1 MASERVTVVLKTAD
15 DWDEWVEVIKSA
27 AIGLEVWDLINP
39 NKTTVDLRRNE
50 RPQRP
55 RPSDVK
61 EGATGITGLN
71 EDEKDEYKFLKKEYE
86 RELTKHETYKT
97 GLGKIRTKIQESVS
111 RSNLQYTFRKDT
123 PYHMLVALKDRYA
136 PSDTTRIRELKVKY
150 EKLKSSTPKRES
162 LDDWLQRWE
171 VTFTEC
177 LDYKISDV
185 QENGAVWDFVRA
197 TEKINSDFAAIWTD
211 KLLDMDSNF
220 PDLYA
225 IIKKFRNFKRERD
238 THMRERA
245 DLSFATFKGQ
255 SDLTSSTAAENKE
268 SRDDR
273 NKDNDTP
280 KRRKCFCDQEHLWRD
295 CPYVNES
302 KRSSGWKPDKEIQ
315 ERLERMLETNMRLK
329 SVVESVQKKKHED
342 KDKKEDDP
350 EGERIRVSMHT
361 RGESCLSTEASVL
374 RDSFL
379 LDSASDSHVSNNRD
393 RFTDMR
399 PAPADATLKSGGG
412 GIKILGYGTV
422 VIRPEPVSLGGDVE
436 LTLNEVAYAP
446 DFPVNL
452 VSYDIAI
459 SKQIFWDAEKGVLT
473 KNGKDLCKVNRIHR
487 QWLLEYNPISSFA
500 TFGQPSKDTSG
511 QETILTPREQITVEV
526 PDHTPEKNIVG
537 SQDSEDS
544 DSETET
550 DTDLPENPTPHVT
563 EVAAGGE
570 INATDLTE
578 IQQQLPTPEDTPE
591 RNFTDAP
598 ESVEEQLPPQAES
611 AGAVYQ
617 PNYIESSPCHVQ
629 PGFILRPLEP
639 LYGLQMSPK
648 IRYIH
653 VSETLKELGLSTSA
667 LEDICVFTTN
677 QHLIVFFFVD
687 DAVLTFYEEFRK
699 ACQLDSGIKRMSRR
713 SHHKGTEPFD
723 HVYYDLIQMK
733 EAYNGDQW
741 ITRLVD
747 ETSYTQSN
755 YTHRYRN
762 DTLGCLQ
769 HFKNYAKNRYGRD
782 IVIIHLDGKRTSAT
796 YFNNYTRIPT
806 SQMPADGLTKPPT
819 SQNHEK
825 FVKMLNLQCIKG
837 LISGEG

>member
-15 DWDEWVEVIKSA
+15 DWDEWVEIIKSA

-39 NKTTVDLRRNE
+39 NKATVDLRRNE

-71 EDEKDEYKFLKKEYE
+71 EDEMDEYKFLKKEYE

-123 PYHMLVALKDRYA
+123 PYAMLVALKDRYA

-150 EKLKSSTPKRES
+150 EKLKSSTPNRES

-211 KLLDMDSNF
+211 KLLDIEDSSKF

-225 IIKKFRNFKRERD
+225 IVKKFRNFKRERD
-238 THMRERA
+238 THKKKQI
-245 DLSFATFKGQ
+245 DLSFATFKGR
-255 SDLTSSTAAENKE
+255 SDSASSTTAGDKESKE
-268 SRDDR
+268 SRNGG

-280 KRRKCFCDQEHLWRD
+280 KRRICFCDQEHLWRD
-295 CPYVNES
+295 CPYVNDT
-302 KRSSGWKPDKEIQ
+302 KRSLGWKPDKDIQ
-315 ERLERMLETNMRLK
+315 EKFERMLETNMKLK
-329 SVVESVQKKKHED
+329 SVVESVQKKKHQD
-342 KDKKEDDP
+342 RDRKEDNP
-350 EGERIRVSMHT
+350 RGERIREAMYT
-361 RGESCLSTEASVL
+361 RGESYLSAETSLL

-412 GIKILGYGTV
+412 GVKVLGYGTV
-422 VIRPEPVSLGGDVE
+422 VIRPEPVSPGGDVE
-436 LTLNEVAYAP
+436 LTLNDVAYAP

-452 VSYDIAI
+452 VSYDVAI
-459 SKQIFWDAEKGVLT
+459 SKQIFWDAERGVLT
-473 KNGKDLCKVNRIHR
+473 ENGKDLCKVNRIHR

-511 QETILTPREQITVEV
+511 QETILTPRQQITVEV

-578 IQQQLPTPEDTPE
+578 IQQRLPTPEDTPE
-591 RNFTDAP
+591 RNFTDA
-598 ESVEEQLPPQAES
+598 
-611 AGAVYQ
+611 
-617 PNYIESSPCHVQ
+617 
-629 PGFILRPLEP
+629 
-639 LYGLQMSPK
+639 
-648 IRYIH
+648 
-653 VSETLKELGLSTSA
+653 
-667 LEDICVFTTN
+667 
-677 QHLIVFFFVD
+677 
-687 DAVLTFYEEFRK
+687 
-699 ACQLDSGIKRMSRR
+699 
-713 SHHKGTEPFD
+713 
-723 HVYYDLIQMK
+723 
-733 EAYNGDQW
+733 
-741 ITRLVD
+741 
-747 ETSYTQSN
+747 
-755 YTHRYRN
+755 
-762 DTLGCLQ
+762 
-769 HFKNYAKNRYGRD
+769 
-782 IVIIHLDGKRTSAT
+782 
-796 YFNNYTRIPT
+796 
-806 SQMPADGLTKPPT
+806 
-819 SQNHEK
+819 
-825 FVKMLNLQCIKG
+825 
-837 LISGEG
+837 